1 MNRFKSM
8 MDAGLALGGGS
19 DSTVTSLDPF
29 LQMAA
34 LREHHVEDERI
45 DSSAALAAMTRGV
58 ASLAPREGRRGSIA
72 PGQWAEFA
80 LLDRDPLSVEPD
92 ALLETEVLGTWVGG
106 RRVWPRSEAETI

>member
-1 MNRFKSM
+1 M

-19 DSTVTSLDPF
+19 DSTVTPLDPF

-45 DSSAALAAMTRGV
+45 DSAAALAAMTRGV
-58 ASLAPREGRRGSIA
+58 ASLAPREGHRGSIV

-80 LLDRDPLSVEPD
+80 LLDRDPLAVDPE
-92 ALLETEVLGTWVGG
+92 ALLETEVLGTWIGG